1 MLYEIFRFE
10 IQYRSRRPDTYIYFF
25 ILFFFSVVA
34 VDFLFEGQLHPLHRN
49 APLVIARTMGIVSAL
64 FMMVISMIMGV
75 AVLRDFDHQMESLMF
90 VNPITK
96 RDYLLGR
103 FLGSF
108 VVLVLIFSG
117 LPLGMIVGDLMP
129 WHNANELSPFEL
141 WRYLQPFLYLILPTL
156 FFGGAIFF
164 VSGALSRKLIVVY
177 TQGFFFLMAYLLAM
191 NLAVKNDDL
200 FLTAL
205 IEPFT
210 FQTIRIATA
219 FWTMAERNTMMI
231 PMDDVL
237 LYNRLLWSALGIIA
251 LIIGYC
257 TFNFQIVRDKASKK
271 KLQTAER
278 CTYKPELSGT
288 PKEIPPVTARTGIG
302 AGLNQL
308 LHHALFNFRF
318 IVNSIPFW
326 AIVLCG
332 MSILVITPFN
342 LGTVYGVDSYP
353 TTDILVGE
361 LMENTI
367 LFFLAIILFYS
378 GELVWQER
386 DVRANGIYDALP
398 VSDVVNLTG
407 KFLGLILSY
416 VVLIVAMILAGIGY
430 QTFNGYFNYQF
441 GVYFMGFFGEIFP
454 FLFFLTIISFF
465 FQVLINHKF
474 LAHIVVVVFV
484 FSSSIMLQVLGFNHG
499 LYTFAAGDLGTY
511 SAMNGYGHFLEPYLW
526 FKLYWLSF
534 SVLLFIAAIALSV
547 RGTETR
553 LFKRWK
559 LSKPRVTRPVLQ
571 VAGVSVI
578 IFVLTGGFIFYNT
591 NVLNTYISEPAQN
604 ALRADYEKTLQQYKN
619 LPQPKIVDVNLH
631 LDLFPYERDYTVE
644 GYYVL
649 TNHHDQTI
657 NEIHIQK
664 LPNDQVVLEYL
675 DLEGGA
681 TYNNKHEP
689 FSYYIYELKHPM
701 HPGDSIK
708 MAFRQTF
715 TTTGFTES
723 GDTHVVCNG
732 TFFDNFHFP
741 TLAYNEDIELDD
753 DHVRSEYS
761 LPAKVRSAKIDDPVA
776 ALDGKAG
783 GDGEEINFEMVIST
797 DTSQTAIVPGYL
809 EKEWKDGSR
818 RYFHYKMDK
827 PMSNFY
833 SVVSARY
840 KILKDRWTPPNTT
853 LGDTVDLEIY
863 YHPGHEYNL
872 ERMMTGMKR
881 SLDYYS
887 QHFGPY
893 QYRQLRILEST
904 IYKNRAQS
912 FPNTIPFSEGMGFI
926 LDIDD
931 QEDIDMAFYVT
942 AHEVA
947 HQWWGHQVNPAHVQG
962 MSMLSE
968 TLSQYAAL
976 MVFKEAF
983 PQAQVERLLKLQ
995 RESYLKGR
1003 SRERSREM
1011 PLALV
1016 ESGQDYIHYGKGLIN
1031 MYALQDYI
1039 SEDSVNSALKQFL
1052 KDWNSFQKPQERYP
1066 TTRDLL
1072 RYFKQVTP
1080 DSLQYVIEDLF
1091 EKITIHKLKA
1101 VEAIYERTDTGQYRV
1116 KLSLEAK
1123 KYEIDSSGH
1132 EHIRAVG
1139 DWIDIGI
1146 YAGDQLV
1153 YLKKHLIKD
1162 EQTEVEITV
1171 NQKPTQAGMDPLHKL
1186 IDRKPE
1192 DNQRQVLPMQ

>member
-25 ILFFFSVVA
+25 ILFFFSTIA
-34 VDFLFEGQLHPLHRN
+34 VDFLFEGELHPLRRN

-64 FMMVISMIMGV
+64 FMMVVSMIMGV
-75 AVLRDFDHQMESLMF
+75 AVLRDFDQQMESLMF

-117 LPLGMIVGDLMP
+117 LPLGMIAGDLMP
-129 WHNANELSPFEL
+129 WHKASELSPFEL
-141 WRYLQPFLYLILPTL
+141 WHYLQPFLYLVLPTL

-164 VSGALSRKLIVVY
+164 VSGALSRKLIIVY

-200 FLTAL
+200 FVTAL

-219 FWTMAERNTMMI
+219 FWTMAERNSMMV

-237 LYNRLLWSALGIIA
+237 LYNRLMWSAIGIIA
-251 LIIGYC
+251 LITGYYA
-257 TFNFQIVRDKASKK
+257 FHFQVVRDKASRKRR
-271 KLQTAER
+271 QTTDSAASAPSH
-278 CTYKPELSGT
+278 TGST
-288 PKEIPPVTARTGIG
+288 KEIPAVTVRTGTWIG
-302 AGLNQL
+302 LIQL

-318 IVNSIPFW
+318 IIKSIPFW

-332 MSILVITPFN
+332 MCILVITPFN

-386 DVRANGIYDALP
+386 DVRVNGIYDALP
-398 VSDVVNLTG
+398 VSDTVNFTG
-407 KFLGLILSY
+407 KFIGLILSY
-416 VVLIVAMILAGIGY
+416 VVLIAAMILAGIGY
-430 QTFNGYFNYQF
+430 QTFSGYYQYEP

-465 FQVLINHKF
+465 FQVLVNHKF
-474 LAHIVVVVFV
+474 LAHLVVVAFV
-484 FSSSIMLQVLGFNHG
+484 FASSIMLQVIGFNHG

-534 SVLLFIAAIALSV
+534 SILLFIVAIILSV

-553 LFKRWK
+553 LFRRWK
-559 LSKPRVTRPVLQ
+559 LSKPRFTKPLSR
-571 VAGVSVI
+571 ASGVSII
-578 IFVLTGGFIFYNT
+578 IFLLTGGFIFHNT
-591 NVLNTYISEPAQN
+591 NILNSYLPEPAQN
-604 ALRADYEKTLQQYKN
+604 ALQADYEKTLQHYKN
-619 LPQPKIVDVNLH
+619 IPQPKIVDVNLH
-631 LDLFPYERDYTVE
+631 LDLFPYDRDYAVE
-644 GYYVL
+644 GDYVL
-649 TNHHDQTI
+649 TNHHNQAI

-664 LPNDQVVLEYL
+664 LPNDQVALEYL
-675 DLEGGA
+675 DIEGGA
-681 TYNNKHEP
+681 TYNNKHEL
-689 FSYYIYELKHPM
+689 FSYYIYELKHPLY
-701 HPGDSIK
+701 PGDSLK
-708 MAFRQTF
+708 MTFRQTF
-715 TTTGFTES
+715 TTTGFTENS
-723 GDTHVVCNG
+723 DTHVVYNG
-732 TFFDNFHFP
+732 TFFDNSHFP
-741 TLAYNEDIELDD
+741 TVGYNEDIELDD
-753 DHVRSEYS
+753 DHIRSG
-761 LPAKVRSAKIDDPVA
+761 LGLVPKVRSAKIDDPIAV
-776 ALDGKAG
+776 LDGKAG

-809 EKEWKDGSR
+809 KKEWQEGSR
-818 RYFHYKMDK
+818 RYFHYKMDE

-833 SVVSARY
+833 SMVSARY
-840 KILKDRWTPPNTT
+840 EVLKDQWIPSNDG
-853 LGDTVDLEIY
+853 LGDTADLEIY
-863 YHPGHEYNL
+863 YHKGHEYNL
-872 ERMMTGMKR
+872 QRMMNGMKR

-887 QHFGPY
+887 KHFGQY

-926 LDIDD
+926 LDIND
-931 QEDIDMAFYVT
+931 QEDLDMAFYVT

-947 HQWWGHQVNPAHVQG
+947 HQWWGHQVNPANVQG
-962 MSMLSE
+962 MSMISE
-968 TLSQYAAL
+968 TLAQYAAL
-976 MVFKEAF
+976 MVFKDAF
-983 PQAQVERLLKLQ
+983 PEAQVEQLLKLQ
-995 RESYLKGR
+995 RERYFKGR
-1003 SRERSREM
+1003 SRERSCEM

-1039 SEDSVNSALKQFL
+1039 SEDSVNSALQQFL
-1052 KDWNSFQKPQERYP
+1052 TDWNGFQKPLERYP
-1066 TTRDLL
+1066 TTDDLL
-1072 RYFKQVTP
+1072 KYFRRVTP

-1091 EKITIHKLKA
+1091 ERITIYKLKTN
-1101 VEAIYERTDTGQYRV
+1101 EATYDRTNAGQYHV
-1116 KLSLEAK
+1116 KLSLEAQ
-1123 KYEIDSSGH
+1123 KYRIDSSGS
-1132 EHIRAVG
+1132 EEVLAIN

-1146 YAGDQLV
+1146 YAGEELI
-1153 YLKKHLIKD
+1153 YKKKHFMTN
-1162 EQTEVEITV
+1162 ENTELEITV
-1171 NQKPTQAGMDPLHKL
+1171 NRKPTRAGIDPLHKL

-1192 DNQRQVLPMQ
+1192 DNLKTLLYE